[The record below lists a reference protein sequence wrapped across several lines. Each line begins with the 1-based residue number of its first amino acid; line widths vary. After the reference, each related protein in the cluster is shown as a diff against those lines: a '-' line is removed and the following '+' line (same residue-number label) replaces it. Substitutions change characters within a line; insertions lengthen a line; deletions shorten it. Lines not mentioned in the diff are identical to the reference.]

1 MTLLA
6 LRRTRWTLSTNCARR
21 FLSTITS
28 LPPELQPI
36 IGLEIH
42 AQLNTKRKLFS
53 SIFSGSL
60 CVDVLAAPNDNQAAP
75 NTAVGYHDIGLP
87 GSLPVLNKEAILLAV
102 KAALALGC
110 TVNQRSSFDRKHYF
124 YKDLPSGYQITQQY
138 STSEN
143 VPF

>member
-6 LRRTRWTLSTNCARR
+6 LCHTRWTLSTNCTRR

-28 LPPELQPI
+28 PPELQPI

-42 AQLNTKRKLFS
+42 AQFNSTRKLFS
-53 SIFSGSL
+53 SISSGSL
-60 CVDVLAAPNDNQAAP
+60 CVDVVLAAPNGNQAAP

-102 KAALALGC
+102 KAALAVGC
-110 TVNQRSSFDRKHYF
+110 TVNPRK
-124 YKDLPSGYQITQQY
+124 Q
-138 STSEN
+138 
-143 VPF
+143 